1 MLQNSKV
8 CTYCVKIE
16 YKVNQASCEMAKPET
31 CDDPNDLK
39 NGKCTCVESRYR
51 GYGYGGYGY
60 GRGYGYGGY
69 GYGRGYYRG

>member
-16 YKVNQASCEMAKPET
+16 YKVNQASCEMTKPEI
-31 CDDPNDLK
+31 CDDPRDLK
-39 NGKCTCVESRYR
+39 NGQCMCVESR
-51 GYGYGGYGY
+51 Y

-69 GYGRGYYRG
+69 RGGWGRGYWYGGYRG

>member
-31 CDDPNDLK
+31 CDDPKDLK
-39 NGKCTCVESRYR
+39 NGKCMCVESRY
-51 GYGYGGYGY
+51 GGYYY
-60 GRGYGYGGY
+60 G
-69 GYGRGYYRG
+69 